1 MKNMQSDFIK
11 KRDEDRETNLINYVK
26 QMLIMEK
33 EIKGLR
39 EDMKLMTAEAKELQV
54 DVKRAKKALTKLKYL
69 AKAKQDDLDEE
80 ELVIDVLRQNGDI
93 MSDIYELTAK
103 GA

>member
-103 GA
+103 GV

>member
-33 EIKGLR
+33 EIKGLKA
-39 EDMKLMTAEAKELQV
+39 DMVLMTKEAKELQV

-103 GA
+103 GV